1 MMTDMTKGNATKLIL
16 AFTVPILIGNLF
28 QQLYSMVDT
37 AIVGQFVGV
46 QALAAVGSTGG
57 LIFLVQG
64 FVNGL
69 THGFSVIVSQRYG
82 ANDEEG
88 IKKVEFII
96 NETEKNVLNLDQV
109 FSIEERKEFEYA
121 YPLHDGENKLEIRV
135 YNESDVCEI
144 SKVLVNK

>member
-57 LIFLVQG
+57 LIFLVQ
-64 FVNGL
+64 
-69 THGFSVIVSQRYG
+69 
-82 ANDEEG
+82 
-88 IKKVEFII
+88 
-96 NETEKNVLNLDQV
+96 
-109 FSIEERKEFEYA
+109 
-121 YPLHDGENKLEIRV
+121 
-135 YNESDVCEI
+135 
-144 SKVLVNK
+144 

>member
-57 LIFLVQG
+57 
-64 FVNGL
+64 
-69 THGFSVIVSQRYG
+69 
-82 ANDEEG
+82 
-88 IKKVEFII
+88 
-96 NETEKNVLNLDQV
+96 
-109 FSIEERKEFEYA
+109 
-121 YPLHDGENKLEIRV
+121 
-135 YNESDVCEI
+135 
-144 SKVLVNK
+144 